1 MQHTCRKNIAPKYPA
16 LKFGIETTR
25 QAVGAS
31 RKKSVPN
38 NINNVGHNIFGKDST
53 HTQSRNQTE
62 IPRTA
67 SQNNA
72 THKVRRN
79 DTSPEH
85 PLKIATAL
93 YHTIEAYNPNK
104 TLDFKE
110 ITQTARNPLPTQS
123 PPPKT
128 AAPNTQA
135 ASQHGAKKKGNTKK
149 NYSWYD
155 TKNPVVGLDLSS
167 RYNDSK
173 RQQDKLGIRE
183 NNRQKVAQII
193 TNSYAQISAK
203 KYGTNECPC
212 MQLIRQTSH

>member
-1 MQHTCRKNIAPKYPA
+1 MQHSGRKNIAPKYPA

-38 NINNVGHNIFGKDST
+38 NINNLEHNIFGKDSIYI
-53 HTQSRNQTE
+53 QSRNQVE

-67 SQNNA
+67 SQSNP

-93 YHTIEAYNPNK
+93 YHTIEAFNPNK
-104 TLDFKE
+104 TLDFKD
-110 ITQTARNPLPTQS
+110 ITQTARNPLPAQS

-128 AAPNTQA
+128 AAPNSQA
-135 ASQHGAKKKGNTKK
+135 HAQHAAKKKCNPKK
-149 NYSWYD
+149 NSSWYD

-167 RYNDSK
+167 KYKESK

-212 MQLIRQTSH
+212 TQLIRQASH